1 MRVLSSVLKNG
12 LAFAF
17 QRRLHLSVTIYA
29 EDTKEPAKSTT
40 NPFCLEP
47 IVTEAYQIKE
57 HDNQRRQRLY
67 EFGLYVAACNTRFV
81 QKLQIQHYD
90 ELEVMVA
97 PEGLF
102 PVMSF
107 LCHHQHACF
116 NACSAMT
123 AIDVPSRPFR
133 FEVVYNLLSLR
144 FSERIRLKTYTD
156 ELTPVHSG
164 YPLYKAC
171 NLFERE
177 CYDMF
182 GIIFTNH
189 PDLRRLL
196 TDYGFTGHPL
206 RKDFPVA
213 GYHEVRYDDELKK
226 LVYEPLEFAQEA
238 RSYHLKSPWNHSRN
252 FYDGLSELPPKKK

>member
-1 MRVLSSVLKNG
+1 MTIFSYVIKKG
-12 LAFAF
+12 LAPVLR
-17 QRRLHLSVTIYA
+17 RRLHLSGIFQVS
-29 EDTKEPAKSTT
+29 DTKKPEKSLT
-40 NPFCLEP
+40 NPFCLDP
-47 IVTEAYQIKE
+47 IVTEAYQIKQ

-67 EFGLYVAACNTRFV
+67 EFGLYVAACNTKYV
-81 QKLQIQHYD
+81 QKLQIQHCD
-90 ELEVMVA
+90 ELEVMVV

-116 NACSAMT
+116 NVCGSMT

-144 FSERIRLKTYTD
+144 FAERIRVKTYTD
-156 ELTPVHSG
+156 ELTPIHSG
-164 YPLYKAC
+164 YPLYKVC

-189 PDLRRLL
+189 PDLRRVL
-196 TDYGFTGHPL
+196 TDYGFNGHPL
-206 RKDFPVA
+206 RKDFPLV

-226 LVYEPLEFAQEA
+226 LVYEPVEYAQQA
-238 RSYHLKSPWNHSRN
+238 RAYHLKSPWNHARN
-252 FYDGLSELPPKKK
+252 FYDGFSELPKKK